1 MTVASLHVSHGL
13 PVGEAVTTDGLHVLN
28 GDALRAIV
36 AERMKQVHRHGRT
49 LASDQHT
56 NRAEDLPLAS
66 ASYVL
71 AAIDQL
77 TGTTPAG
84 RDVSKPD
91 PSSWPWG
98 EHYWKPEDPRANLVK
113 AAALL
118 WAAIDWLDNAP
129 GDGGDAVAMPV
140 PGTSAANDAGAEDA
154 A

>member
-13 PVGEAVTTDGLHVLN
+13 PVGEAVTSDGLHVLN

-49 LASDQHT
+49 LANDQQH
-56 NRAEDLPLAS
+56 AIDALPFAGV
-66 ASYVL
+66 SYAH
-71 AAIDQL
+71 AAIEQL
-77 TGTTPAG
+77 MGHP
-84 RDVSKPD
+84 DVLTPD
-91 PSSWPWG
+91 PSTWPFTDFW
-98 EHYWKPEDPRANLVK
+98 WRPEDPRANLVK

-140 PGTSAANDAGAEDA
+140 PGTPAANDAGAEDA